1 MIMKR
6 LTREECPNTRAEF
19 VKKWN
24 SDHIFRAKAQQMG
37 FEVIFDNVKFP
48 NGSVADTKVK

>member
-1 MIMKR
+1 MKR

-37 FEVIFDNVKFP
+37 FEVVFDNVIFP
-48 NGSVADTKVK
+48 NRQFVAGTEVR